1 MPRVPSE
8 KLAVD
13 CPTCQAKVIGEN
25 RYSLQL
31 DEEPFQQRFTLLQCP
46 RCNAPLL
53 VGQGIVRLGDGDSAF
68 SEPYRLFPSPARSLG
83 PAVPET
89 IRRTFS
95 GAEKC
100 HRAGVYEACV
110 LMCRKVLEQIC
121 LVQNASGKNLA
132 QMIDA
137 LKASGV
143 IDKQLYEWADELR
156 LAGNQAAHDVDAN
169 LDSTDAGDLLDFT
182 EALAEYIFTLRK
194 KFEEF
199 QLRRMLK

>member
-1 MPRVPSE
+1 
-8 KLAVD
+8 
-13 CPTCQAKVIGEN
+13 
-25 RYSLQL
+25 
-31 DEEPFQQRFTLLQCP
+31 
-46 RCNAPLL
+46 
-53 VGQGIVRLGDGDSAF
+53 
-68 SEPYRLFPSPARSLG
+68 
-83 PAVPET
+83 
-89 IRRTFS
+89 
-95 GAEKC
+95 
-100 HRAGVYEACV
+100 
-110 LMCRKVLEQIC
+110 MCRKVLEQIC